1 MPDEIDVG
9 EPTGD
14 AAELSDDELDMILDG
29 EDTKQLDAAVDKQY
43 GNYLDKWAKQ
53 IEGGK

>member
-1 MPDEIDVG
+1 MTNGI
-9 EPTGD
+9 
-14 AAELSDDELDMILDG
+14 LDMILDG

-53 IEGGK
+53 IEGGKS